1 MDEEKKYRKTV
12 YWIFRHE
19 QEEAGHGGGGGAGG
33 GAGERVL
40 LVADTAANLYTAWA
54 GLGRDQD
61 RSSMVAAFKGTMR
74 KYERRLSNRHERCIV
89 TLKMIEHKTII
100 IISGSCCFLTLT
112 IDRGIGGNLCQ
123 ISLEKHLKRAEL
135 QYTIHLSLYLFAQ

>member
-19 QEEAGHGGGGGAGG
+19 QEEAEHGGGPGDW
-33 GAGERVL
+33 AGERVL

-61 RSSMVAAFKGTMR
+61 RRSMVAAFKGTMR
-74 KYERRLSNRHERCIV
+74 KYERRLSNRHER
-89 TLKMIEHKTII
+89 
-100 IISGSCCFLTLT
+100 
-112 IDRGIGGNLCQ
+112 
-123 ISLEKHLKRAEL
+123 
-135 QYTIHLSLYLFAQ
+135 